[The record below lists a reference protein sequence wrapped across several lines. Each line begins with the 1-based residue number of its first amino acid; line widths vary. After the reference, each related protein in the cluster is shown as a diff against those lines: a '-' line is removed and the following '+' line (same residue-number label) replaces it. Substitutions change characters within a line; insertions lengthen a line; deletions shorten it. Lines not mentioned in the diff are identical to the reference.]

1 MLTDRF
7 PGEFY
12 MRSNFITI
20 KLREMMAIH
29 WGPDLFSFKY
39 QSPSIL
45 SLLIITAKLLL
56 YV

>member
-12 MRSNFITI
+12 MRSNFITT